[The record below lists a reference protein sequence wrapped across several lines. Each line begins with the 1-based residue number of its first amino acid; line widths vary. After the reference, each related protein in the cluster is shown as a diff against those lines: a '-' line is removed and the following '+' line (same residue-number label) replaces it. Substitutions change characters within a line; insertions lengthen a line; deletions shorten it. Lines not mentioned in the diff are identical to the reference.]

1 MCIIG
6 AVTLHSSEAGIH
18 LGVTNCGTWFW
29 PSGIWGAGGGVGL
42 SLWGDLG
49 WRVGA
54 AEPVEPVVFSGF
66 HLSPLLGGVVV
77 VAGQVKDA
85 MDGVAHD
92 FVGPGGV
99 EPLGVEQ
106 GDGDADKHLA
116 VQGDGIE
123 GVSMVE
129 ADDVGGVGV
138 LEEGEVQAG
147 DFPGIDEVDAEGV
160 VFVGMD
166 DALDEGVADDVA
178 AGELDEGDPFDVAEG
193 VAGFDEAGGFM
204 GGRSIWVISPVT
216 TALEPKPRRVRNMNI
231 CSMVQFWASSRM
243 MKALVERAAAHVG
256 ERGDFDGAAFHVFFD
271 FLGGHHVVEGVV
283 ERAQVRGDLLVEIA
297 GEEAEGFAG
306 LDGGSGEDDA
316 GDGAF
321 PEGERRPWPWRGR
334 FCRCR
339 RGRRRG

>member
-1 MCIIG
+1 
-6 AVTLHSSEAGIH
+6 
-18 LGVTNCGTWFW
+18 
-29 PSGIWGAGGGVGL
+29 
-42 SLWGDLG
+42 
-49 WRVGA
+49 
-54 AEPVEPVVFSGF
+54 VVFSGF

-160 VFVGMD
+160 AGDFEAVLKPVTQEGAQLWGPD
-166 DALDEGVADDVA
+166 GLGAL
-178 AGELDEGDPFDVAEG
+178 PVAEDEFPGRG
-193 VAGFDEAGGFM
+193 V
-204 GGRSIWVISPVT
+204 
-216 TALEPKPRRVRNMNI
+216 N
-231 CSMVQFWASSRM
+231 
-243 MKALVERAAAHVG
+243 
-256 ERGDFDGAAFHVFFD
+256 
-271 FLGGHHVVEGVV
+271 
-283 ERAQVRGDLLVEIA
+283 
-297 GEEAEGFAG
+297 
-306 LDGGSGEDDA
+306 GGSG
-316 GDGAF
+316 GI
-321 PEGERRPWPWRGR
+321 RRHG
-334 FCRCR
+334 
-339 RGRRRG
+339 